1 MVGDVTSIDYQL
13 MTEISGIDTRRSTLG
28 FDDDDDDTVV
38 KLVMFMIMICRLHLT
53 PSLSNF

>member
-28 FDDDDDDTVV
+28 FVDDDDTVV